1 MKTESE
7 SEILKRVNDKW
18 SETHTI
24 EKRMGTDVDL
34 RHLKDGESV
43 CYGDGKTYHFLL
55 TAKTT
60 LKP

>member
-1 MKTESE
+1 MKAEIESD
-7 SEILKRVNDKW
+7 ILKRVNDRWGK
-18 SETHTI
+18 THTI
-24 EKRMGTDVDL
+24 AKIMGTDVDL
-34 RHLKDGESV
+34 RNLKDGESV